1 MKRRTLALHI
11 KYKFS
16 EGLCVVIFLFFYQL
30 NILYIHLK
38 LLKIFVIIRLFFFRL
53 ILIYCRKETEKI
65 ATWQSYVMLFRCP
78 CRTDDPPMADA
89 LRSSR
94 CSYRRSSSADWAC
107 WEVWRCR
114 SSDSDDCADESS
126 TCRLSANDM
135 EYLTAASGSAVSS
148 SDSSEKFARR
158 RSLCLQRE

>member
-1 MKRRTLALHI
+1 MW
-11 KYKFS
+11 
-16 EGLCVVIFLFFYQL
+16 C
-30 NILYIHLK
+30 
-38 LLKIFVIIRLFFFRL
+38 
-53 ILIYCRKETEKI
+53 
-65 ATWQSYVMLFRCP
+65 WFRCP

-89 LRSSR
+89 LHSSR

-158 RSLCLQRE
+158 RALCLQRVEAMKLSCVSIKWILIEFHMDEFHVWCDSTLVNDTDCRKSFILWTVSRQQARECVWKDF